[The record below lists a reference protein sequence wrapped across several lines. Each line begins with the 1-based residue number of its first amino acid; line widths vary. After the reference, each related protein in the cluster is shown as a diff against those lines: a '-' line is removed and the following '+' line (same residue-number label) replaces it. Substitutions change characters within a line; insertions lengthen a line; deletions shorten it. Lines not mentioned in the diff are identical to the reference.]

1 MSMNRDMANYEYTYN
16 LGKTR
21 GTVVAFEIPAVEN
34 RKLLLSKP
42 WNLCWK
48 SHTNIF
54 IQHFWLPLTSTSAKK
69 L

>member
-42 WNLCWK
+42 WNLC
-48 SHTNIF
+48 
-54 IQHFWLPLTSTSAKK
+54 
-69 L
+69 